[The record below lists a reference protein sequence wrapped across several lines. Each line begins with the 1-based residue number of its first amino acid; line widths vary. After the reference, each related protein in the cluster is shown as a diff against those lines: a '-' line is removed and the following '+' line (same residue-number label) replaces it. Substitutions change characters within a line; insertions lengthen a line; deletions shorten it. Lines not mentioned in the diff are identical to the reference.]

1 MTSDETKNKISKIL
15 ITNDSE
21 FIISCGFDVNF
32 LLWKVN
38 KDNMNVQKSQK
49 LTDHKALVVS
59 LVFAKN
65 ES

>member
-38 KDNMNVQKSQK
+38 KNNMNVQKSQK